1 MRVLLLAALALLAGC
16 GPARTPA
23 KEVPPI
29 KREAV
34 QLTASDGV
42 KVFGDY
48 SEPANARALIL
59 LFHQA
64 DSGQGEYLTIVPR
77 LAQAGYATLALDQ
90 RSGGNLYGGNWTVKG
105 LGKSAGFTEAKPD
118 LEAALAWAQAKK
130 LPVVLW
136 GSSYSASLA
145 FVVAAE
151 HPGQVRALLAFSP
164 GEYFDGK
171 PGVAEAA
178 KKLGMPVFVTSAQDP
193 KEIAAAK
200 AVIDAVPGGFK
211 LQFVPVDG
219 GVHGSSTLNGE
230 KNPKGAAA
238 AWKEVLAFLEQA
250 VR

>member
-1 MRVLLLAALALLAGC
+1 MRIALAIALLALSAC
-16 GPARTPA
+16 NAPQHAQ
-23 KEVPPI
+23 EVPPI

-34 QLTASDGV
+34 QLTAADGV

-77 LAQAGYATLALDQ
+77 LASAGYATLALDQ

-118 LEAALAWAQAKK
+118 LEAALTWASRRK

-164 GEYFDGK
+164 DEYFDGK
-171 PGVAEAA
+171 PSVAEAA
-178 KKLGMPVFVTSAQDP
+178 KKLGMPVFVTSAQDA

-200 AVIDAVPGGFK
+200 AVLDAVPGGFK
-211 LQFVPVDG
+211 RQFVPVEG
-219 GVHGSSTLNGE
+219 GVHGSSTLNAE
-230 KNPKGAAA
+230 KNPKGAEAV
-238 AWKEVLAFLEQA
+238 WKEVLLFLEQA
-250 VR
+250 AR